1 MATDTVVVTGGSR
14 FVGSHVILQLLD
26 AGYVVRTTL
35 RSLAEKADV
44 VREMLRNAGADPAHL
59 TFFAADLQR
68 DNMPGCP
75 RIYFGVVDVRD
86 VADLHVRAMT
96 HLEAAGDPAL
106 RTLVPL
112 LDNTRRA
119 TAATADRMLG
129 WRPRKPEMQSS
140 RRRRV

>member
-59 TFFAADLQR
+59 TFFAAALQR
-68 DNMPGCP
+68 DGMPGCS

-96 HLEAAGDPAL
+96 HLEAAGDPTL

-119 TAATADRMLG
+119 TAAKTDRMLG

>member
-1 MATDTVVVTGGSR
+1 MATDTLLVS
-14 FVGSHVILQLLD
+14 SHVILQLLD
-26 AGYVVRTTL
+26 AGYVVGTMF
-35 RSLAEKADV
+35 RSLAKDDV
-44 VREMLRNAGADPAHL
+44 VRETLRYAGAVPAHL
-59 TFFAADLQR
+59 TFFAAALQR
-68 DNMPGCP
+68 DGMPGCP

-96 HLEAAGDPAL
+96 HLEAAGDPTL

-119 TAATADRMLG
+119 TAAKTDRMLG